1 MTKGKTTNN
10 GLFRK
15 KKVYFSQVSNE
26 ALRDQELSLKAK
38 GLYSLIQSYITIE
51 GFTLYKDT
59 LKSACKDGRDSFDS
73 AWKELKKQGYLKQYK
88 MQGERG
94 KICYEYELLDIPKK
108 KLIIVKDDDKTN
120 SPHTD
125 FPYTGNPSYGKGG
138 VYNNTINNNI
148 YSKYVC
154 KYEEHLAITEEF
166 KNFLINNE
174 IDKRMDLDTF
184 EAILVG
190 VMNNNRVKY
199 KDRYFKKTL
208 SENLNKGIKTLEEY
222 NQSLEEYKKNKAT
235 KKKSS
240 TTKDGEKQFK
250 TRFHNINERFRDYQP
265 EELERLL
272 RESQKGKFKDN
283 APKIITKFHN
293 IDESFRNYSKE
304 ELDQIIKVS
313 QKNKFGENNPIYNT
327 YLRAIENGLSTLG
340 EPVQKLILDY
350 AKENNLVIPK

>member
-1 MTKGKTTNN
+1 MTSFDNAQNKKNRDGA
-10 GLFRK
+10 FRPK
-15 KKVYFSQVSNE
+15 RVYFSQVSNE
-26 ALRDQELSLKAK
+26 ALRDKNLSLKGK
-38 GLYSLIQSYITIE
+38 GLYALIQSYITIDN
-51 GFTLYKDT
+51 FTLYKDT
-59 LKSACKDGRDSFDS
+59 LKSVCKEGSDGFDS
-73 AWKELKKQGYLKQYK
+73 AWRELKKQGYLKQYK

-208 SENLNKGIKTLEEY
+208 IENLNKGIKTLEEY
-222 NQSLEEYKKNKAT
+222 NQSLEDFKKQ
-235 KKKSS
+235 KKSTGS
-240 TTKDGEKQFK
+240 KNVTKIT
-250 TRFHNINERFRDYQP
+250 TRFHNINE
-265 EELERLL
+265 
-272 RESQKGKFKDN
+272 
-283 APKIITKFHN
+283 T
-293 IDESFRNYSKE
+293 FRNYGE
-304 ELDQIIKVS
+304 NELEDMLKKS
-313 QKNKFGENNPIYNT
+313 QENKFGEKNPIHNSYIRAMDHGLNILSEP
-327 YLRAIENGLSTLG
+327 LRKIVLE
-340 EPVQKLILDY
+340 Y
-350 AKENNLVIPK
+350 AQGNNLEIPK

>member
-1 MTKGKTTNN
+1 MTNN

-15 KKVYFSQVSNE
+15 KKIYFSQVSNE
-26 ALRDQELSLKAK
+26 ALRDENLSLKAK
-38 GLYSLIQSYITIE
+38 GLYALIQSYITIE
-51 GFTLYKDT
+51 NFILYKET
-59 LKSACKDGRDSFDS
+59 LKSACRDGRDSFNS
-73 AWKELKKQGYLKQYK
+73 AWKELKDQGYLKQYK
-88 MQGERG
+88 MQDEKG

-199 KDRYFKKTL
+199 KDRYFKQAL
-208 SENLNKGIKTLEEY
+208 IENLNKGIKTLEEY
-222 NQSLEEYKKNKAT
+222 NQSLEDFKKQ
-235 KKKSS
+235 KKSTGS
-240 TTKDGEKQFK
+240 KSAAKVT
-250 TRFHNINERFRDYQP
+250 TRFHNINE
-265 EELERLL
+265 
-272 RESQKGKFKDN
+272 
-283 APKIITKFHN
+283 T
-293 IDESFRNYSKE
+293 FRNYGE
-304 ELDQIIKVS
+304 NELEDMLKKS
-313 QKNKFGENNPIYNT
+313 QKNKFGEKNPIHNSYIRAMDHGLNILSEP
-327 YLRAIENGLSTLG
+327 LRKIVLE
-340 EPVQKLILDY
+340 Y
-350 AKENNLVIPK
+350 AQGNNLEIPK